1 VWLLSFT
8 LDLIG
13 KDLSLACLHIF
24 SCAMVVSPRVAELSS
39 VIYFYFYFKNIV
51 CCTKCHFKF
60 FNSPYIKIIVKNI

>member
-1 VWLLSFT
+1 VWLLGFG

-13 KDLSLACLHIF
+13 KDLSLAFLHIF

-39 VIYFYFYFKNIV
+39 VISFYLYFKKIV

-60 FNSPYIKIIVKNI
+60 FNNSYIKIIVENI